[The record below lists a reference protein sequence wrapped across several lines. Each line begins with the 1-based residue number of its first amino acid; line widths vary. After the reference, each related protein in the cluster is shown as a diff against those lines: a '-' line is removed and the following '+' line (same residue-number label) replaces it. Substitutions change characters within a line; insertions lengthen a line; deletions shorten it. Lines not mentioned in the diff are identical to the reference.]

1 MCASAPL
8 LDSPEMCQPAREP
21 TPGCTD
27 CYYTLPKG
35 SVFFFPVNLESAREP
50 HFFKIFHGHIFA
62 FTGTFWTKFTG
73 KRTRSR
79 AFFWTFSRAHLCGS
93 WALFYGSRPLLK
105 FTGTFFLVHGY
116 FFTVHG
122 HIFVIC
128 SRAKKNIHGHF
139 FQNVHGH
146 ILKVH
151 GEKKKHCP

>member
-1 MCASAPL
+1 M
-8 LDSPEMCQPAREP
+8 
-21 TPGCTD
+21 
-27 CYYTLPKG
+27 
-35 SVFFFPVNLESAREP
+35 NLESAREP

-93 WALFYGSRPLLK
+93 RALFYGSRPLLK

-151 GEKKKHCP
+151 GKKKKTLLLITVPPSRPSVRHNSSRRPCRLASTGPRMEAER